1 MHGDAGF
8 AVQVRGRIQP
18 CRAGSGKIGLSEVE
32 RQAPGA
38 AFLRRSG
45 RSGSGFQ
52 PAMTI
57 MPLSS
62 AQLAALVERAK
73 AKTLPGLPPPGRNR
87 MGHPVLFDHC

>member
-1 MHGDAGF
+1 
-8 AVQVRGRIQP
+8 
-18 CRAGSGKIGLSEVE
+18 
-32 RQAPGA
+32 
-38 AFLRRSG
+38 
-45 RSGSGFQ
+45 
-52 PAMTI
+52 MTI